1 MEIRIFV
8 ETYAYVASDSEGV
21 EGRRE
26 GKQIWDVV
34 KALHNFWEFSLLFDE
49 AM

>member
-1 MEIRIFV
+1 MEVRIFV
-8 ETYAYVASDSEGV
+8 ETYAYVTSDSEGV
-21 EGRRE
+21 EGRRKV
-26 GKQIWDVV
+26 KQTWDVV